1 MAYRVTNDLD
11 IPSNMKLSRLSTPS
25 QIGNFI
31 KNVVKALEFEYHETE
46 VLEVKTVVLNNVKER
61 GSVRGIFHVSKT
73 DPGIVRPLMPY
84 ITAVPVVG
92 EDVLVVQYG
101 SKYYYISIINTKSS
115 VNENS
120 IPGMAGGYD
129 ANAKYGDYFQK
140 QNTKLIEL
148 KEGSTLYEGR
158 FGQSIHFDHSIV
170 TAEDESTSMSP
181 VIKIRA
187 NHDITSGR
195 FVVEDINEDDSS
207 IYLISNGLRNR
218 ASRGGSVKFKMA
230 GEEQGEEVVGKKVLI
245 NSNGIFINGTDNVKI
260 NGLNSI
266 KLKTTLMDINSNEVN
281 INSDKVNIGGS
292 EGQPVVLGDD
302 LKNILQKI
310 ITSLNQLSVGLL
322 ASPIAPNVTT
332 FTSGVVN
339 LQTEL
344 MQPKKL
350 LSTKVKTI

>member
-1 MAYRVTNDLD
+1 M
-11 IPSNMKLSRLSTPS
+11 
-25 QIGNFI
+25 
-31 KNVVKALEFEYHETE
+31 VKALEFEYHETE

-61 GSVRGIFHVSKT
+61 GSVRGIFHVSKV

-92 EDVLVVQYG
+92 EDVVVVQYG
-101 SKYYYISIINTKSS
+101 SKYYYISILNTKSS

-129 ANAKYGDYFQK
+129 ADAKYGNYFQK

-266 KLKTTLMDINSNEVN
+266 KLKTTRMDINSDE
-281 INSDKVNIGGS
+281 VNIGGS
-292 EGQPVVLGDD
+292 EGQPVVLGNELVSVIKD
-302 LKNILQKI
+302 LISAVGKLAFVTGPSPGAPAGPSPTNATVFANVQAK
-310 ITSLNQLSVGLL
+310 LNS
-322 ASPIAPNVTT
+322 I
-332 FTSGVVN
+332 
-339 LQTEL
+339 
-344 MQPKKL
+344 

>member
-11 IPSNMKLSRLSTPS
+11 IPSNKKLSRLSTPS
-25 QIGNFI
+25 EIGNFV

-46 VLEVKTVVLNNVKER
+46 ALEVKTVVLNNVKER
-61 GSVRGIFHVSKT
+61 GSVRGIFHSSKI

-92 EDVLVVQYG
+92 EDVVVVQYG
-101 SKYYYISIINTKSS
+101 SKYYYISILNTKSS

-129 ANAKYGDYFQK
+129 ADAKYGDYFQK

-207 IYLISNGLRNR
+207 IYLISNGLKNR

-266 KLKTTLMDINSNEVN
+266 KLKTTLMDINSDEVN

-292 EGQPVVLGDD
+292 EGQPVVKGDD
-302 LKNILQKI
+302 LKSFLQSILTELTKLNTALADPTNALA
-310 ITSLNQLSVGLL
+310 ITSLNTSIGVLNTKLN
-322 ASPIAPNVTT
+322 SP
-332 FTSGVVN
+332 G
-339 LQTEL
+339 
-344 MQPKKL
+344 KL